1 MKQEMF
7 DYFVVGL
14 GLAGV
19 CFSEV
24 LMQNDKKMLVFDNPS
39 EEPSA
44 KVAAGIFNAI
54 ILKRF
59 TMVANAQSQL
69 RLLNKFYPK
78 IEQRLKV
85 PFFYKLATYR
95 KLSSIEEQ
103 NNFITASDRP
113 LFQEFLS
120 SEIIF
125 REYKSVNSSYGYG
138 QMKQTGYVN
147 TRVLIDSYKNFL
159 NLNNFLCEQKFNY
172 AELVV
177 TEDFV
182 EYQGKRAKHIV
193 FAEGFN
199 MQFNPFF
206 KDLPLDGAKGELL
219 VVKAKDLDLEVI
231 LKAGIFILPIG
242 DDLYKVGATY
252 NWEDKTNIPTI
263 QAREELLSELRQI
276 INCNFE
282 IVDHL
287 AGVRPTVKDRK
298 PLVGRHHN
306 YSNVYLLNGL
316 GTRGV
321 MLAPYLSEKLF
332 NYIEFETPLDSDVDI
347 NRIYKKQ
354 NN

>member
-1 MKQEMF
+1 MNEEVF

-14 GLAGV
+14 GLAGT
-19 CFSEV
+19 CFAEV
-24 LMQNDKKMLVFDNPS
+24 LMQNNKKFLVFDNPF
-39 EEPSA
+39 EEPSS

-59 TMVANAQSQL
+59 TMVNNAQSQL
-69 RLLNKFYPK
+69 VLLKRFYPK
-78 IEQRLKV
+78 IEQKLKV
-85 PFFYKLATYR
+85 PFFYKLPTYR

-103 NNFITASDRP
+103 NNFIAASDRP

-138 QMKQTGYVN
+138 QMNQTGYVN
-147 TRVLIDSYKNFL
+147 TRVLIDSYKDFL
-159 NLNNFLCEQKFNY
+159 KSNNFLCEQKFNY

-182 EYQGKRAKHIV
+182 EYQGKRAKNIV

-199 MQFNPFF
+199 MHFNPFF

-219 VVKAKDLDLEVI
+219 IIKAKDLNLDVI
-231 LKAGIFILPIG
+231 LKAGKFILPMG
-242 DDLYKVGATY
+242 DNYYKVGATY
-252 NWEDKTNIPTI
+252 DWEDKTNIPTI
-263 QAREELLSELRQI
+263 QAREELLSELKQI
-276 INCNFE
+276 ITCDFE
-282 IVDHL
+282 VVDHL

-298 PLVGRHHN
+298 PLVGRHQAHF
-306 YSNVYLLNGL
+306 NVYLLNGL

-321 MLAPYLSEKLF
+321 MLAPYLSENLF
-332 NYIEFETPLDSDVDI
+332 NYIEFGQPLDEDIDI
-347 NRIYKKQ
+347 NRVYKKRI
-354 NN
+354 N